1 MQLSPLPE
9 GRSTVEALPGKLGQG
24 MTKKRQGQSC
34 WHWRPPMA
42 QVFHQLRIYGSGPAA
57 SNVSDELLSLHLP
70 LGLTKLCANPVLGSG
85 DTHTYMYNTYNYKRV
100 CIMFL
105 YNFMLIPTLS
115 AAPASAVSS
124 APSLTKHQENRVK
137 SRIVALRSLVC
148 LFPSFSFVD
157 PAWGK

>member
-1 MQLSPLPE
+1 
-9 GRSTVEALPGKLGQG
+9 
-24 MTKKRQGQSC
+24 
-34 WHWRPPMA
+34 MA

-57 SNVSDELLSLHLP
+57 SNVSGELFSLHLP

-85 DTHTYMYNTYNYKRV
+85 DTHTYMYNTHNYKRV

-137 SRIVALRSLVC
+137 SWVVALRSLV
-148 LFPSFSFVD
+148 LPVSFFFFRGSGMGQIIILSMDWSKLQTATVQ
-157 PAWGK
+157 WISQTTEHTTSIH